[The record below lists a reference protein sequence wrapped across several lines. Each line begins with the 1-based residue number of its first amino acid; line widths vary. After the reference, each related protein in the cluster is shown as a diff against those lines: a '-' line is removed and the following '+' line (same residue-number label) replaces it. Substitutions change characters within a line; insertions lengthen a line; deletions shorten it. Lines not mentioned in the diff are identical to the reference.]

1 MLEEIKILA
10 HMNHDN
16 ILEVR
21 EFIPISPRIKIHSFS
36 KCTSPRF
43 EARQSVSEG
52 RLGFK
57 D

>member
-10 HMNHDN
+10 HMNHEN
-16 ILEVR
+16 ILAVR
-21 EFIPISPRIKIHSFS
+21 EFIPIAPRIKIHSFG